1 MSLENYKQKRRF
13 DKTPEPTGGKS
24 KAEQLVFVIQK
35 HQASHLHYDFR
46 LEIRGTLKSWA
57 VPKGPSLNPSQKR
70 LAQLV
75 EDHPFDYKDFE
86 GIIPEGNY
94 GAGTVIIWD
103 QGIYEPI
110 SSTGHKE
117 QDEKLLLKQFFAGAM
132 KIVLHGKKLKGQF
145 TLVKTP
151 DRGHNAW
158 LLSKLKDKY
167 ATEDI
172 DIAER
177 NMSVVSG
184 LTIEEM
190 QDNGGAAIW
199 HSNRSASK
207 TTKNKTKTKRKS
219 GEGIVIPPAEKK
231 KDYKSILEFIKR
243 EFKTVKA
250 TNIPGD
256 LLPMLATRT
265 NQPFDNPDWLF
276 EIKWDGFRCL
286 AYVNNGKASLR
297 SRSNLSY
304 NKTFEPIVEA
314 LQEWSVDAVL
324 DGEIVVLNEEGKAD
338 FEALQNYGNSP
349 NQNIVYYV
357 FDLLWFNGISLLDS
371 PLEKRKE
378 LLQKIL
384 PEHSRIRFSDSIEEI
399 GVDFFE
405 VAKQNELEGIVAKK
419 KASLYLPGKR
429 TNDWLKIPTETRQE
443 FVIGGYT
450 ESDSGRPFRSLLFGY
465 YENGKLINVGH
476 SGGGFK
482 EKQMKEIYSRL
493 KKLETKMSPFSNEVE
508 ADTKIHWVKP
518 QLVAEI
524 KFASFTSSKKIRK
537 PAIFLGFREDK
548 NPKQVVKEIHTLP
561 NSGEVEQMK
570 TPVPK
575 KKIDSPSDS
584 NWPVILNQKMENNS
598 VFSFEGKEVEL
609 TNIDCK
615 LWGDFTKAD
624 LLMYYHSVYP
634 FIITHLKNRP
644 LSLHIK
650 HVSPTAPGLYIKDME
665 GHQPHWADIY
675 STQRKHKKKEKRD
688 VIDYLVC
695 NNEATLQYVIN
706 LGCIDV
712 NPWTSRTVS
721 PNHPD
726 FVIIDLDP
734 SDEDFSKA
742 IESAKAAK
750 QFFDNHKIKS
760 FVKTS
765 GKTGM
770 HLYLPCNNFNF
781 AEARRIAEN
790 ICEEVNVLVPGIST
804 TEISV
809 NSRGD
814 KLYLDPN
821 QNDFA
826 DTVAAPYSIRPYKLP
841 TISTPL
847 EWKEVNCKL
856 NPQDFTIATVLNRL
870 KKKGDVWKDILDEKT
885 MNANSKVLK
894 GFV

>member
-1 MSLENYKQKRRF
+1 MSLEKYKEKRRF
-13 DKTPEPTGGKS
+13 NKTPEPRGGKS
-24 KAEQLVFVIQK
+24 SSSQLLFVIQK

-46 LEIRGTLKSWA
+46 LEIREVLKSWA

-103 QGIYEPI
+103 QGNYEPI
-110 SSTGHKE
+110 NSTGDKE
-117 QDEKLLLKQFFAGAM
+117 QDEKLLLKQFFGGAM
-132 KIVLHGKKLKGQF
+132 KIVLHGKKLKGEF

-167 ATEDI
+167 AKEDI
-172 DIAER
+172 EITHRD
-177 NMSVVSG
+177 MSVVSG

-190 QDNGGAAIW
+190 EENSGATVW
-199 HSNRSASK
+199 HSNRSASATAKSK
-207 TTKNKTKTKRKS
+207 TRTKRKPADS
-219 GEGIVIPPAEKK
+219 IVIPAPEKK
-231 KDYKSILEFIKR
+231 KAYKSIIEFIKR
-243 EFKTVKA
+243 EFKGARTTK
-250 TNIPGD
+250 IPND
-256 LLPMLATRT
+256 LSPMLATRT
-265 NQPFDNPDWLF
+265 NAPFDNADWLF

-286 AYVNNGKASLR
+286 AYVNNGKALLR

-304 NKTFEPIVEA
+304 NKTFEPIVES
-314 LQEWSVDAVL
+314 LQKWPVNAIL
-324 DGEIVVLNEEGKAD
+324 DGEVVVLNEQGKPD
-338 FEALQNYGNSP
+338 FEALQNFGNRTD
-349 NQNIVYYV
+349 QNLVYYV
-357 FDLLWFNGISLLDS
+357 FDLLWLEGFNLMNT

-378 LLQKIL
+378 MLQKIL
-384 PEHSRIRFSDSIEEI
+384 PQDARIRFSDSIEEV

-419 KASLYLPGKR
+419 KNSIYVPGKR
-429 TNDWLKIPTETRQE
+429 TNDWLKIPTEVRQE

-450 ESDSGRPFRSLLFGY
+450 ESGSGRPFRSLLFGY
-465 YENGKLINVGH
+465 YEGGKLINVGH
-476 SGGGFK
+476 SGGGFN

-493 KKLETKMSPFSNEVE
+493 KELETKKNPFANEVE
-508 ADTKIHWVKP
+508 ADTKTHWVKP

-524 KFASFTSSKKIRK
+524 KYASLTSSKKIRK

-548 NPKQVVKEIHTLP
+548 DPKEVVKEIDVLP
-561 NSGEVEQMK
+561 NSNELDEKK
-570 TPVPK
+570 TPLPK
-575 KKIDSPSDS
+575 KKVESPSDS
-584 NWPVILNQKMENNS
+584 NWPVILNQKIQNRS
-598 VFSFEGKEVEL
+598 VFTFENKEVEL
-609 TNIDCK
+609 TNIDRK

-624 LLMYYHSVYP
+624 LLMYYHSVCD
-634 FIITHLKNRP
+634 FIIPHLKDRP

-650 HVSPTAPGLYIKDME
+650 HIAPTEKGLYIKDME
-665 GHQPHWADIY
+665 GHQPDWAEIY
-675 STQRKHKKKEKRD
+675 SVDRKHKKKGKRD

-695 NNEATLQYVIN
+695 NDEATLQYIIN
-706 LGCIDV
+706 LGCIDI

-721 PNHPD
+721 PDHPD

-742 IESAKAAK
+742 IEAAKAAK
-750 QFFDNHKIKS
+750 QFFDKHKIKS

-765 GKTGM
+765 GKTGI
-770 HLYLPCNNFNF
+770 HLYLPCNGFTF
-781 AEARRIAEN
+781 PEARQIAEN
-790 ICEEVNVLVPGIST
+790 ICTEINILVPDITT

-826 DTVAAPYSIRPYKLP
+826 DTVAAPYSMRPYKLP

-847 EWKEVNCKL
+847 EWKEVNSKL
-856 NPQDFTIATVLNRL
+856 HPENFTIKAVLNLL
-870 KKKGDVWKDILDEKT
+870 KRRGDIWQNLIDRKIIKSNTRAL
-885 MNANSKVLK
+885 NAFS
-894 GFV
+894 